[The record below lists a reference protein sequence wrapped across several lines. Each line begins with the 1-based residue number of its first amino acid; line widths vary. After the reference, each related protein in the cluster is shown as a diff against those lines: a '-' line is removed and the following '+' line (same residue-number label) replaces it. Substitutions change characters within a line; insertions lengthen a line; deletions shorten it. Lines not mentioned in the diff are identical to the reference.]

1 MAAFET
7 HHPVVPA
14 VYLLFALVLTMVSL
28 QPVLIGISLIGAFAY
43 GVASRGW
50 RACLSS
56 LRWQLPMVALIALF
70 NPLFSASGATELFH
84 LGPRA
89 IYLESLCYGAAMGAL
104 FVASL
109 LWFQAASD
117 MLSFD
122 KVMALFGNAAPTL
135 ALMISMC
142 MRMIPRVMR
151 RGRQVATTRATICAA
166 EAWPAGG
173 VDLKDDA
180 GAGKAA
186 AAVGARTNDGVEVT
200 ETVAAGAKA
209 ARAEISASEPGPAAR
224 TVGIS
229 SKAKE
234 RLRQM
239 HVLMGWSMEDSLET
253 ADAMRARGWGAGV
266 KRTTY
271 TRFTFSD
278 ADAAC
283 VMLLVLGGLLCC
295 VVAYAATTQYAFYP
309 TMPRLVAWWGY
320 APYCCWML
328 LPALILLSDKR
339 RFS

>member
-7 HHPVVPA
+7 HHPAVPA
-14 VYLLFALVLTMVSL
+14 VYLLFTLALTMVSV

-43 GVASRGW
+43 GIASRGW
-50 RACLSS
+50 RACLGS
-56 LRWQLPMVALIALF
+56 LRWQLPTVALIALF

-84 LGPRA
+84 LGPRV

-117 MLSFD
+117 MLSID
-122 KVMALFGNAAPTL
+122 KVMTLFGNTAPIL

-151 RGRQVATTRATICAA
+151 RGRQVAATRATVRAA
-166 EAWPAGG
+166 ETRSTGHT
-173 VDLKDDA
+173 D
-180 GAGKAA
+180 GKSKGNGSAA
-186 AAVGARTNDGVEVT
+186 DSKVADTASTK
-200 ETVAAGAKA
+200 TVAAAGGDVVTTGATGHA
-209 ARAEISASEPGPAAR
+209 FG
-224 TVGIS
+224 VS

-266 KRTTY
+266 RRTTY
-271 TRFTFSD
+271 TRFAFSD
-278 ADAAC
+278 ADAMC
-283 VMLLVLGGLLCC
+283 VILLTLGGALCC
-295 VVAYAATTQYAFYP
+295 VVACAATTQYSFYP

-328 LPALILLSDKR
+328 LPTLILLRDKR